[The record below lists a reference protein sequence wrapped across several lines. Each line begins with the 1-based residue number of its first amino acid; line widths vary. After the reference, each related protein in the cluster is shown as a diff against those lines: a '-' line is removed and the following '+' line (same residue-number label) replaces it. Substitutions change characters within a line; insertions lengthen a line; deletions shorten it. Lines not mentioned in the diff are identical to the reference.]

1 MLREERHEL
10 FRQIITNK
18 YSVYNSLFLNL
29 PHKHSTY
36 TGIYIP
42 LLRKLSQEGFRDAK
56 SPAQIIEQFIDNHT
70 DVEATEDKF
79 DLLFRIVQYVERQVV
94 LFDCVEDAA
103 FLEFQR
109 PQIGT
114 YLKPENQ
121 YYESLKQ
128 HLKSFSTR
136 LVFTAH
142 PTQFYP
148 NEVQIIMYELRQ
160 AIQKNDITSIDKLLN
175 QLSYTPFVKREKPTP
190 FEEAKSIIYYMRY
203 VYYQTIGKLYH
214 QIFKNLE
221 AQPDF
226 NPHLIELG
234 FWPGGDRDGNPF
246 VKYDTTK
253 KVSQLLRNTIMK
265 CYYNHIK
272 DLRKK
277 LTFKGV
283 VEITENLKQKL
294 YKQIFQDEVCI
305 TDREILEAL
314 YEIKSLLI
322 ENYKSLFVEEVNDI
336 IGRVHLFGS
345 HFATLDIRQDSSKHL
360 EAMQQIFKNE
370 FNLDYNNLSK
380 SEKIKYLT
388 EKSLKINAEDCDDET
403 LVDTIK
409 NVYQIKDIQQENGE
423 RALHRYIISNAENIF
438 DVLHVYALF
447 KYCGYQDD
455 DIKIDIVPLFETMVG
470 MDNSQNVMRDL
481 YELPVYKTHLKNR
494 DNIQTIMLGFSDGTK
509 DGGYLKANWEILQTK
524 ERLTKVTKDY
534 DYQVVF
540 FDGRG
545 GPPARGGG
553 KTHQFY
559 AAQGDDVSNDKIQ
572 LTIQGQTITSIYGTH
587 EQASYNIEQL
597 LLAGAKP
604 FNQSVKLDQHYKDL
618 ISDLANK
625 SYKKYTALKD
635 DKNFVSYLEK
645 MTTLKYYGATNIGS
659 RPTKRNAKA
668 ALDFSDLRAIPFVGS
683 WSTIRQNVPGYY
695 GLGAALETYADK
707 PEVIQDLYNNSAF
720 FRTLINNSMMSMK
733 KSYFPLTQYMK
744 NDKVYGEFWQ
754 ELRAE
759 YELSKKWALK
769 LTGVEELMDNEK
781 TTRMSISARENI
793 ILPLLSIQQYALQ
806 MIQQNH
812 PEKDRFEKL
821 VMRCL
826 FGNINASRNSA

>member
-42 LLRKLSQEGFRDAK
+42 LLRKLSQEGFEDAK
-56 SPAQIIEQFIDNHT
+56 TPTDIIKEFVDNHT
-70 DVEATEDKF
+70 NVETQEEEF

-109 PQIGT
+109 PQIKT
-114 YLKPENQ
+114 YLEDDFEH
-121 YYESLKQ
+121 YDTLKK
-128 HLKSFSTR
+128 HLKSFSAR

-160 AIQKNDITSIDKLLN
+160 AIQSNNITEIDTLLN

-190 FEEAKSIIYYMRY
+190 FDEAKSIIYYMRY
-203 VYYQTIGKLYH
+203 VYYETIGQLYH
-214 QIFKNLE
+214 EIFKNVE
-221 AQPDF
+221 ENPDF
-226 NPHLIELG
+226 NPQLMELG

-253 KVSQLLRNTIMK
+253 EVSQLLRNTIMK

-272 DLRKK
+272 ELRKK

-283 VEITENLKQKL
+283 VEITENLKQRL
-294 YKQIFQDEVCI
+294 YKQIFQDEICI
-305 TDREILEAL
+305 TDKEILEDL
-314 YEIKSLLI
+314 YQIKKTLI
-322 ENYKSLFVEEVNDI
+322 KDYKSLFVDEVNDI
-336 IGRVHLFGS
+336 LGRVHLFGS

-360 EAMQQIFKNE
+360 EAMQQIFEKA
-370 FNLDYNNLSK
+370 FNKDYDALSDD
-380 SEKIKYLT
+380 EKITYLT
-388 EKSLKINAEDCDDET
+388 EKSLELNADDFEDET
-403 LVDTIK
+403 LVDTIR
-409 NVYQIKDIQQENGE
+409 NVYQIKDIQAENGE
-423 RALHRYIISNAENIF
+423 RALHRYIISNTESIF

-447 KYCGYQDD
+447 KYCGYKDE
-455 DIKIDIVPLFETMVG
+455 DINIDIVPLFETIVG
-470 MDNSQNVMRDL
+470 MDHSQDVMNEL
-481 YELPVYKTHLKNR
+481 YELPVYKKHLEKR
-494 DNIQTIMLGFSDGTK
+494 DNVQTIMLGFSDGTK

-524 ERLTKVTKDY
+524 ERLTKVTKEHDNK
-534 DYQVVF
+534 VVF

-559 AAQGDDVSNDKIQ
+559 AAQGDEVSNEKIH

-587 EQASYNIEQL
+587 EQASYNLEQL

-604 FNQSVKLDQHYKDL
+604 FNKSVKLNQHYKDL
-618 ISDLANK
+618 ISDLADK
-625 SYKKYTALKD
+625 SYTKYTALKD
-635 DKNFVSYLEK
+635 DKHFVPYLEN

-668 ALDFSDLRAIPFVGS
+668 SLDFSDLRAIPFVGS

-695 GLGAALETYADK
+695 GLGTALNSYADK
-707 PEVIQDLYNNSAF
+707 PEVIQDLYDNSAF

-744 NDKVYGEFWQ
+744 DDKIYGEFWR

-769 LTGVEELMDNEK
+769 LTGVDELMDNEK

-793 ILPLLSIQQYALQ
+793 ILPLLCIQQYALQ
-806 MIQQNH
+806 MVQSEH
-812 PEKDRFEKL
+812 PETLRFEKL

>member
-1 MLREERHEL
+1 MLRHERHEL

-29 PHKHSTY
+29 PQKHSTN
-36 TGIYIP
+36 TGIYVP
-42 LLRKLSQEGFRDAK
+42 LLKKMCKEAFQNAH
-56 SPAQIIEQFIDNHT
+56 SPAEIIEDFLKNQT
-70 DVEATEDKF
+70 DVKNDDEKF
-79 DLLFRIVQYVERQVV
+79 DLLFRMIQFIERQVV

-103 FLEFQR
+103 FHEFER

-114 YLKPENQ
+114 YLEPDGEHYDN
-121 YYESLKQ
+121 LKV
-128 HLKSFSTR
+128 HLKKFSTR

-148 NEVQIIMYELRQ
+148 NEVQTIMYELRQ
-160 AIQKNDITSIDKLLN
+160 AIQKNDITAIDGLLN
-175 QLSYTPFVKREKPTP
+175 QLSFTPFLKREKPTP
-190 FEEAKSIIYYMRY
+190 FDEAKSIIYYMRY
-203 VYYQTIGKLYH
+203 VYYETIGKLYH
-214 QIFKNLE
+214 EIFKNLE
-221 AQPDF
+221 EEPDF

-246 VKYDTTK
+246 VKYDTTR
-253 KVSQLLRNTIMK
+253 KVAGLLRNTIMK

-272 DLRKK
+272 DLRRK

-283 VEITENLKQKL
+283 RQLSEELKLKL
-294 YKQIFQDEVCI
+294 YQQIFHHDVII
-305 TDREILEAL
+305 TDQEILDNL
-314 YEIKSLLI
+314 YKIKNLLVK
-322 ENYKSLFVEEVNDI
+322 NYQSMYVGEVNDL
-336 IGRVHLFGS
+336 IGRVQLFGS

-360 EAMQQIFKNE
+360 EAMQAIFKHA
-370 FNLDYNNLSK
+370 FDKDYDKLSDQDK
-380 SEKIKYLT
+380 LKYLT
-388 EKSLKINAEDCDDET
+388 EKSIELNADDFEDET
-403 LVDTIK
+403 IKDTIK
-409 NVYQIKDIQQENGE
+409 NVYQIKDIQAENGE
-423 RALHRYIISNAENIF
+423 RALHRYIISNSESIF

-447 KYCGYQDD
+447 KYCGYKDNE
-455 DIKIDIVPLFETMVG
+455 INIDIVPLFETMIG
-470 MDNSQNVMRDL
+470 MDNSQDVMKDL
-481 YELPVYKTHLKNR
+481 YELPVYKKHLERRENV
-494 DNIQTIMLGFSDGTK
+494 QTIMLGFSDGTK

-524 ERLTKVTKDY
+524 ERLTKVTKDHGN
-534 DYQVVF
+534 QVVF

-604 FNQSVKLDQHYKDL
+604 FNKSVRLDKHYKDL
-618 ISDLANK
+618 ISDLAQK

-635 DKNFVSYLEK
+635 DEHFVPYLEK
-645 MTTLKYYGATNIGS
+645 MTTLSYYGATNIGS

-668 ALDFSDLRAIPFVGS
+668 SLDFSDLRAIPFVGS

-695 GLGAALETYADK
+695 GLGTALESYADN
-707 PEVIQDLYNNSAF
+707 PEVIEDLYENSAF

-733 KSYFPLTQYMK
+733 KSYFPLTAYMK
-744 NDKVYGEFWQ
+744 DDKVYGEFWKD
-754 ELRAE
+754 LRAE
-759 YELSKKWALK
+759 YGLSKKWALK
-769 LTGVEELMDNEK
+769 LTGIKELMDNEK

-793 ILPLLSIQQYALQ
+793 ILPLLCIQQYALQ
-806 MIQQNH
+806 MIQQDH
-812 PEKDRFEKL
+812 PDKERFEKL

>member
-1 MLREERHEL
+1 MLRHERHEL

-29 PHKHSTY
+29 PQEHSSN

-42 LLRKLSQEGFRDAK
+42 LLRKVSKDGFQNAK
-56 SPAQIIEQFIDNHT
+56 SPATIIEEFIKNHT
-70 DVEATEDKF
+70 DAKTDEEKF
-79 DLLFRIVQYVERQVV
+79 ELLFRIVQFVERQVV

-114 YLKPENQ
+114 YLQPENEH
-121 YYESLKQ
+121 YESLKA
-128 HLKSFSTR
+128 HLKKFSTR

-160 AIQKNDITSIDKLLN
+160 AIQKNDITAIDQLLN
-175 QLSYTPFVKREKPTP
+175 QLSYTPFLKREKPTP
-190 FEEAKSIIYYMRY
+190 FDEAKSIIYYMRY

-214 QIFKNLE
+214 QINKNLE
-221 AQPDF
+221 EEPDF
-226 NPHLIELG
+226 NPHLMELG

-246 VKYDTTK
+246 VKYDTTRR
-253 KVSQLLRNTIMK
+253 VARLLRNTIMK

-283 VEITENLKQKL
+283 RHLSEELKNKL
-294 YKQIFQDEVCI
+294 YQQIFQDDVCI
-305 TDREILEAL
+305 TDSEILDKL
-314 YEIKSLLI
+314 YKIKASLMKD
-322 ENYKSLFVEEVNDI
+322 YKSMYVDEVNDI

-345 HFATLDIRQDSSKHL
+345 HFATLDIRQDSSKHM
-360 EAMQQIFKNE
+360 EAMQAIFKHE
-370 FNLDYNNLSK
+370 FNTDYDKLSDQ
-380 SEKIKYLT
+380 EKLEYLT
-388 EKSLKINAEDCDDET
+388 EKSLELNADHYEDEIIK
-403 LVDTIK
+403 DTIR
-409 NVYQIKDIQQENGE
+409 NVYQIKDIQAENGE
-423 RALHRYIISNAENIF
+423 RALHRYIISNSESIF

-447 KYCGYQDD
+447 KYCGYKDE
-455 DIKIDIVPLFETMVG
+455 DINIDIVPLFETMIG
-470 MDNSQNVMRDL
+470 MDNSQDVMKKL
-481 YELPVYKTHLKNR
+481 YVLPVYKKHLERRENV
-494 DNIQTIMLGFSDGTK
+494 QTIMLGFSDGTK

-524 ERLTKVTKDY
+524 ERLTKVTKEHGN
-534 DYQVVF
+534 QVVF

-604 FNQSVKLDQHYKDL
+604 FNKSVKLDQRYKDL
-618 ISDLANK
+618 ISDLAQK

-635 DKNFVSYLEK
+635 DKHFVPYLEN
-645 MTTLKYYGATNIGS
+645 MTTLNYYGATNIGS

-668 ALDFSDLRAIPFVGS
+668 SLDFSDLRAIPFVGS

-695 GLGAALETYADK
+695 GLGTALESYADN
-707 PEVIQDLYNNSAF
+707 PEVIQDLYQNSAF
-720 FRTLINNSMMSMK
+720 FRTLVNNSMMSMK
-733 KSYFPLTQYMK
+733 KSYFPLTAYMK
-744 NDKVYGEFWQ
+744 EDKVYGEFWKD
-754 ELRAE
+754 LRAE
-759 YELSKKWALK
+759 YALSKKWALK
-769 LTGVEELMDNEK
+769 LTGIKELMDNEK

-793 ILPLLSIQQYALQ
+793 ILPLLCIQQYALQ
-806 MIQQNH
+806 MIQQGH
-812 PEKDRFEKL
+812 PNKERYEKL

>member
-1 MLREERHEL
+1 MLRHERHEL

-18 YSVYNSLFLNL
+18 YSIYNSLFLNL
-29 PHKHSTY
+29 PHNHSTY

-42 LLRKLSQEGFRDAK
+42 LLRKVSKEGFNEAM
-56 SPAQIIEQFIDNHT
+56 SPEDIIEEFVSNHT
-70 DVEATEDKF
+70 HVENMDQRFE
-79 DLLFRIVQYVERQVV
+79 LLFRIVQYVERQVV

-109 PQIGT
+109 PQIGS
-114 YLKPENQ
+114 YLQPDNEH
-121 YYESLKQ
+121 YEGLRE
-128 HLKSFSTR
+128 HLKDFSTR

-190 FEEAKSIIYYMRY
+190 FDEAKSIIYYMRY

-221 AQPDF
+221 EEPDF
-226 NPHLIELG
+226 NPSLMELG

-246 VKYDTTK
+246 VKFDTTR
-253 KVSQLLRNTIMK
+253 KVSRLLRNTIMK

-272 DLRKK
+272 DMRKK

-283 VEITENLKQKL
+283 TQLTEELKSRL
-294 YKQIFQDEVCI
+294 YQQIFQDEVCI
-305 TDREILEAL
+305 TDKEILDYL
-314 YEIKSLLI
+314 YKIKSLL
-322 ENYKSLFVEEVNDI
+322 ESEYKSMFVDEVNDI

-345 HFATLDIRQDSSKHL
+345 HFATLDVRQDSSKHL
-360 EAMQQIFKNE
+360 DAIQTIFKKE
-370 FNLDYNNLSK
+370 FNKDYDSLDDN
-380 SEKIKYLT
+380 EKIVYLT
-388 EKSLKINAEDCDDET
+388 EKSLQLNADDYEDET
-403 LVDTIK
+403 IVDTIR
-409 NVYQIKDIQQENGE
+409 NVYQIKEIQAENGE
-423 RALHRYIISNAENIF
+423 RALHRYIISNSTNIF
-438 DVLHVYALF
+438 DVLHVYALL
-447 KYCGYQDD
+447 KYCGYKDEN
-455 DIKIDIVPLFETMVG
+455 INIDIVPLFETMVG
-470 MDNSQNVMRDL
+470 MDNSQDVMKDL
-481 YELPVYKTHLKNR
+481 YELPVYKSHLERRN
-494 DNIQTIMLGFSDGTK
+494 NVQTIMLGFSDGTK

-524 ERLTKVTKDY
+524 ERLTKVTKDMGY
-534 DYQVVF
+534 KVVF

-559 AAQGDDVSNDKIQ
+559 AAQGDDVANDKIH

-587 EQASYNIEQL
+587 EQASFNIEQL

-604 FNQSVKLDQHYKDL
+604 FNKSVKLDQHYKDL
-618 ISDLANK
+618 INDLANK
-625 SYKKYTALKD
+625 SYKKYTSLKD
-635 DKNFVSYLEK
+635 NELFVPYLEK
-645 MTTLKYYGATNIGS
+645 MTTLSYYGATNIGS

-668 ALDFSDLRAIPFVGS
+668 ALDFKDLRAIPFVGS

-695 GLGAALETYADK
+695 GLGTALESYADQ
-707 PEVIQDLYNNSAF
+707 PEVIHDLYKNSAF

-733 KSYFPLTQYMK
+733 KSFFPLTKYMK
-744 NDKVYGEFWQ
+744 EDKVYGEFWKD
-754 ELRAE
+754 LREE
-759 YELSKKWALK
+759 YELSKQWALK
-769 LTGVEELMDNEK
+769 LTGINELMDNEK

-793 ILPLLSIQQYALQ
+793 ILPLLCIQQYALQ
-806 MIQQNH
+806 MIQKDH
-812 PEKDRFEKL
+812 PDKARFEKL

>member
-1 MLREERHEL
+1 MLRHERHEL

-18 YSVYNSLFLNL
+18 YSIYNSLFLNL
-29 PHKHSTY
+29 PHDHSTY

-42 LLRKLSQEGFRDAK
+42 LLRKVSKEGFENAK
-56 SPAQIIEQFIDNHT
+56 SPSDIIEDFVKNHT
-70 DVEATEDKF
+70 HVDNLDERFE
-79 DLLFRIVQYVERQVV
+79 LLFRIVQYVERQVV

-109 PQIGT
+109 PKIGN
-114 YLKPENQ
+114 YLKPEYRHYDN
-121 YYESLKQ
+121 LKK

-160 AIQKNDITSIDKLLN
+160 AIQKNDITAIDNLLN

-190 FEEAKSIIYYMRY
+190 FDEAKSIIYYMRY
-203 VYYQTIGKLYH
+203 VYYQTIGKLYY

-221 AQPDF
+221 EQPDF
-226 NPHLIELG
+226 NPSLMELG

-246 VKYDTTK
+246 VKFDTTR
-253 KVSQLLRNTIMK
+253 KVSRLLRNTIMK

-272 DLRKK
+272 DMRKK
-277 LTFKGV
+277 LTFRGV
-283 VEITENLKQKL
+283 TQLTEELKTKL
-294 YKQIFQDEVCI
+294 YQQIFQDEVCI
-305 TDREILEAL
+305 TDKEILEYL
-314 YEIKSLLI
+314 YKIKSLL
-322 ENYKSLFVEEVNDI
+322 EEKYKSMFVEDVNDI

-345 HFATLDIRQDSSKHL
+345 HFATLDVRQDSSKHL
-360 EAMQQIFKNE
+360 EAMQIIFKQE
-370 FNLDYNNLSK
+370 FDKDYDSLTDD
-380 SEKIKYLT
+380 EKIHFLT
-388 EKSLKINAEDCDDET
+388 EKSLQLNADEYEDET
-403 LVDTIK
+403 LVDTIR
-409 NVYQIKDIQQENGE
+409 NVYQIKDIQAENGE
-423 RALHRYIISNAENIF
+423 RALHRYIISNSTNIF

-447 KYCGYQDD
+447 KYCGYKDD
-455 DIKIDIVPLFETMVG
+455 DINIDIVPLFETMLG
-470 MDNSQNVMRDL
+470 MDNSQDVMKEL
-481 YELPVYKTHLKNR
+481 YELPVYKSHLKRR
-494 DNIQTIMLGFSDGTK
+494 DNVQTIMLGFSDGTK

-524 ERLTKVTKDY
+524 ERLTKVTKDCGNK
-534 DYQVVF
+534 VVF

-559 AAQGDDVSNDKIQ
+559 AAQGDDVANDKIQ

-587 EQASYNIEQL
+587 EQASFNIEQL

-604 FNQSVKLDQHYKDL
+604 FNKSVKLDQHYKDL
-618 ISDLANK
+618 INDLANK
-625 SYKKYTALKD
+625 SYRKYTALK
-635 DKNFVSYLEK
+635 NSEHFVPYLEK
-645 MTTLKYYGATNIGS
+645 MTTLSYYGATNIGS

-668 ALDFSDLRAIPFVGS
+668 ALDFKDLRAIPFVGS

-695 GLGAALETYADK
+695 GLGTALESYADN
-707 PEVIQDLYNNSAF
+707 PDVIFDLYKNSAF

-744 NDKVYGEFWQ
+744 NDKVFGDFWKD
-754 ELRAE
+754 LREE

-769 LTGVEELMDNEK
+769 LTGIEELMDNEK
-781 TTRMSISARENI
+781 TTRLSISARENI
-793 ILPLLSIQQYALQ
+793 ILPLLCIQQYALQ
-806 MIQQNH
+806 MIQNDH
-812 PEKDRFEKL
+812 PEKAKFEKL

>member
-42 LLRKLSQEGFRDAK
+42 LLRKLSHEGFADAK
-56 SPAQIIEQFIDNHT
+56 SPAEIIKEFLENHT
-70 DVEATEDKF
+70 DVDNQDDEFE
-79 DLLFRIVQYVERQVV
+79 LLFRIIQYIERQVV

-103 FLEFQR
+103 FLDFQR
-109 PQIGT
+109 PQIGS
-114 YLKPENQ
+114 YLQPENE
-121 YYESLKQ
+121 YYESLKK

-160 AIQKNDITSIDKLLN
+160 AIQDNDITAIDVLLN
-175 QLSYTPFVKREKPTP
+175 QLAYTPFVKREKPTP
-190 FEEAKSIIYYMRY
+190 FDEAKSIIYYMRY

-214 QIFKNLE
+214 QIFKNVE
-221 AQPDF
+221 ENPDF
-226 NPHLIELG
+226 NPSLIELG

-246 VKYDTTK
+246 VKFDTTR

-283 VEITENLKQKL
+283 VEITENLKQRL

-305 TDREILEAL
+305 TDHEILEGL
-314 YEIKSLLI
+314 YQIKKILKTD
-322 ENYKSLFVEEVNDI
+322 YKSLFLEEVNDI

-360 EAMQQIFKNE
+360 EAMQIIFKKE
-370 FNLDYNNLSK
+370 FNKDYDELSDQ
-380 SEKIKYLT
+380 EKISYLT
-388 EKSLKINAEDCDDET
+388 EKSLKLNADDFEDET
-403 LVDTIK
+403 LVDTIR
-409 NVYQIKDIQQENGE
+409 NVYQIKDIQKENGE
-423 RALHRYIISNAENIF
+423 RALHRYIISNAESIF

-447 KYCGYQDD
+447 KYCGYKDE

-470 MDNSQNVMRDL
+470 MDNSQNVMKVL
-481 YELPVYKTHLKNR
+481 YELPVYKKHLEKRENV
-494 DNIQTIMLGFSDGTK
+494 QTIMLGFSDGTK

-524 ERLTKVTKDY
+524 ERLTKVTKDHGNK
-534 DYQVVF
+534 VVF

-587 EQASYNIEQL
+587 EQASYNLEQL

-604 FNQSVKLDQHYKDL
+604 FNKSVKLDQHFKDL
-618 ISDLANK
+618 ISDLAMK
-625 SYKKYTALKD
+625 SYKKYTSLKD
-635 DKNFVSYLEK
+635 DKLFVPYLEN

-659 RPTKRNAKA
+659 RPTKRNGNSS
-668 ALDFSDLRAIPFVGS
+668 LNFSDLRAIPFVGS

-695 GLGAALETYADK
+695 GLGTALESYADK
-707 PEVIQDLYNNSAF
+707 PEVIEDLYKNSAF

-744 NDKVYGEFWQ
+744 DDKVYGDFWK

-769 LTGVEELMDNEK
+769 LTGIKELMDNEK

-806 MIQQNH
+806 MIQNDH
-812 PEKDRFEKL
+812 PEKERFEKL

>member
-42 LLRKLSQEGFRDAK
+42 LLRKLSQEGFEAAK
-56 SPAQIIEQFIDNHT
+56 SPAEIVKEFIQNHT
-70 DVEATEDKF
+70 DIKTQDDEFV
-79 DLLFRIVQYVERQVV
+79 LLFRIIQYIERQVV

-103 FLEFQR
+103 FLDFQR
-109 PQIGT
+109 PQIGS
-114 YLKPENQ
+114 YLQPEND
-121 YYESLKQ
+121 YYESLKE

-160 AIQKNDITSIDKLLN
+160 AIQKNDITKIDVLLN
-175 QLSYTPFVKREKPTP
+175 QLAYTPFVKREKPTP
-190 FEEAKSIIYYMRY
+190 FDEAKSIIYYMRY

-214 QIFKNLE
+214 EIFKNVE
-221 AQPDF
+221 EDPDF
-226 NPHLIELG
+226 NPNLIELG

-246 VKYDTTK
+246 VKYDTTR

-283 VEITENLKQKL
+283 VEITENLKQRL

-305 TDREILEAL
+305 TDQEILEGL
-314 YEIKSLLI
+314 YKIKNTLKK
-322 ENYKSLFVEEVNDI
+322 EYKSLFLDEVNDI

-345 HFATLDIRQDSSKHL
+345 HFATLDVRQDSSKHL
-360 EAMQQIFKNE
+360 EAMQIIFRQA
-370 FNLDYNNLSK
+370 FNKDYDKLSRQ
-380 SEKIKYLT
+380 EKISYLT
-388 EKSLKINAEDCDDET
+388 EKSLELNADDFEDET
-403 LVDTIK
+403 LVDTIR
-409 NVYQIKDIQQENGE
+409 NVYQIKDIQEENGE
-423 RALHRYIISNAENIF
+423 RALHRYIISNTESIF

-447 KYCGYQDD
+447 KYCGYQDE

-470 MDNSQNVMRDL
+470 MDNSQDVMKDL
-481 YELPVYKTHLKNR
+481 YELPVYKKHLEKR

-524 ERLTKVTKDY
+524 ERLTKVTKDHSNK
-534 DYQVVF
+534 VVF

-559 AAQGDDVSNDKIQ
+559 ASQGDDVSNEKIQ

-587 EQASYNIEQL
+587 EQASYNLEQL

-604 FNQSVKLDQHYKDL
+604 FNKSVKLSQHYKDL
-618 ISDLANK
+618 ISELAMK

-635 DKNFVSYLEK
+635 DKLFVPYLEN

-659 RPTKRNAKA
+659 RPTKRNGKSS
-668 ALDFSDLRAIPFVGS
+668 LNFSDLRAIPFVGS

-695 GLGAALETYADK
+695 GLGTALESYADE
-707 PEVIQDLYNNSAF
+707 PEVIEDLYKNSAF

-744 NDKVYGEFWQ
+744 DDKVYGEFWK

-769 LTGVEELMDNEK
+769 LTGIKELMDNEK
-781 TTRMSISARENI
+781 TTRLSISARENI
-793 ILPLLSIQQYALQ
+793 ILPLLCIQQYALQ
-806 MIQQNH
+806 MIQQDH
-812 PEKDRFEKL
+812 PEKDKYEKL

>member
-1 MLREERHEL
+1 MLRKERHEL

-42 LLRKLSQEGFRDAK
+42 LLRKLSQEGFADAK
-56 SPAQIIEQFIDNHT
+56 SPAEIIKSFLENHT
-70 DVEATEDKF
+70 EVNSQEEEF
-79 DLLFRIVQYVERQVV
+79 ELLFRIIKYVERQVV

-103 FLEFQR
+103 FLDFQR
-109 PQIGT
+109 PQIGS
-114 YLKPENQ
+114 YLEKDFA
-121 YYESLKQ
+121 YYESLKA
-128 HLKSFSTR
+128 HLKSFSAR

-160 AIQKNDITSIDKLLN
+160 AIQDNDITAIDTLLN
-175 QLSYTPFVKREKPTP
+175 QLAYTPFVKREKPTP
-190 FEEAKSIIYYMRY
+190 FDEAKSIIYYMRY
-203 VYYQTIGKLYH
+203 VYYETIGQLYH
-214 QIFKNLE
+214 QIFKNVE
-221 AQPDF
+221 GNPNF
-226 NPHLIELG
+226 NPNLMELG

-246 VKYDTTK
+246 VKYDTTRE
-253 KVSQLLRNTIMK
+253 VSQLLRNTIMK

-272 DLRKK
+272 ELRKK

-283 VEITENLKQKL
+283 VEITESLKQKL

-305 TDREILEAL
+305 TDKEILEDL
-314 YEIKSLLI
+314 YQIKKTLI
-322 ENYKSLFVEEVNDI
+322 KDYKSLFVDEVDDI
-336 IGRVHLFGS
+336 LGRVHLFGS

-360 EAMQQIFKNE
+360 EAMREIFKKTFE
-370 FNLDYNNLSK
+370 VDYDTLSDND
-380 SEKIKYLT
+380 KIKYLT
-388 EKSLKINAEDCDDET
+388 EKSLKLNADDFEDET
-403 LVDTIK
+403 LVDTIR
-409 NVYQIKDIQQENGE
+409 NVYQIQDIQAENGQ
-423 RALHRYIISNAENIF
+423 RALHRYIISNTESIF

-447 KYCGYQDD
+447 KYCGYKDE
-455 DIKIDIVPLFETMVG
+455 DINIDIVPLFETMVG
-470 MDNSQNVMRDL
+470 MNHSQDVMDQL
-481 YELPVYKTHLKNR
+481 YELPVYKTHLER
-494 DNIQTIMLGFSDGTK
+494 RENIQTIMLGFSDGTK

-524 ERLTKVTKDY
+524 ERLTRVTKDHGNK
-534 DYQVVF
+534 VVF

-559 AAQGDDVSNDKIQ
+559 AAQGDEVSNDKIH

-587 EQASYNIEQL
+587 EQASYNLEQL

-604 FNQSVKLDQHYKDL
+604 FNKSVKLDQHYKDL
-618 ISDLANK
+618 ISDLADK
-625 SYKKYTALKD
+625 SYKKYTALKN
-635 DKNFVSYLEK
+635 DKHFVSYLEN

-659 RPTKRNAKA
+659 RPTKRNGKSS
-668 ALDFSDLRAIPFVGS
+668 LDFSDLRAIPFVGS
-683 WSTIRQNVPGYY
+683 WSTIRQNVPGFY
-695 GLGAALETYADK
+695 GLGTALESYADNF
-707 PEVIQDLYNNSAF
+707 EVIEELYNNSAF

-744 NDKVYGEFWQ
+744 DDKVYGEFWK

-759 YELSKKWALK
+759 YELSKKWTLK
-769 LTGVEELMDNEK
+769 LTGIKELMDNEK

-793 ILPLLSIQQYALQ
+793 VLPLLTIQQYALQ

-812 PEKDRFEKL
+812 PEKELFEKL

>member
-1 MLREERHEL
+1 MLRHERHEL
-10 FRQIITNK
+10 FRQIIINK
-18 YSVYNSLFLNL
+18 YSIYNSLFLNL
-29 PHKHSTY
+29 PHDHSTY

-42 LLRKLSQEGFRDAK
+42 LLRKLSKEGFAAAK
-56 SPAQIIEQFIDNHT
+56 SPADIIEEFVEHHT
-70 DVEATEDKF
+70 DVENLEQRF
-79 DLLFRIVQYVERQVV
+79 ELMFRIIQYIERQVV

-109 PQIGT
+109 PQIRS
-114 YLKPENQ
+114 YLQPES
-121 YYESLKQ
+121 EHFETLKN
-128 HLKSFSTR
+128 HLKKFSTR

-160 AIQKNDITSIDKLLN
+160 SIQKNDITAIDNLLN

-190 FEEAKSIIYYMRY
+190 FDEAKSIIYYMRY

-214 QIFKNLE
+214 EVFRNIE
-221 AQPDF
+221 EEPDF
-226 NPHLIELG
+226 NPQLIELG

-246 VKYDTTK
+246 VKFDTTR
-253 KVSQLLRNTIMK
+253 KVSRLLRNTIMK

-277 LTFKGV
+277 LTFKDV
-283 VEITENLKQKL
+283 SDLTKELKSKL
-294 YKQIFQDEVCI
+294 YQQIFHDEVCI
-305 TDREILEAL
+305 TDKEILEYL
-314 YEIKSLLI
+314 QKIKAILVKD
-322 ENYKSLFVEEVNDI
+322 YKSMFVDDLNDI
-336 IGRVHLFGS
+336 IGRVYLFGS

-360 EAMQQIFKNE
+360 EAMQTIFKKV
-370 FNLDYNNLSK
+370 FNKDYDSLSYE
-380 SEKIKYLT
+380 EKIKYLT
-388 EKSLKINAEDCDDET
+388 EESLELNADDFEDET
-403 LVDTIK
+403 LVDTIR
-409 NVYQIKDIQQENGE
+409 NVYQIKDIQAENGE
-423 RALHRYIISNAENIF
+423 RALHRYIISNTESIF

-447 KYCGYQDD
+447 KYCGYNDE
-455 DIKIDIVPLFETMVG
+455 DINIDIVPLFETMVG
-470 MDNSQNVMRDL
+470 MDNSQNVMKDL
-481 YELPVYKTHLKNR
+481 YELPVYKKHLKKR
-494 DNIQTIMLGFSDGTK
+494 DKVQTIMLGFSDGTK

-534 DYQVVF
+534 GNKVVF

-559 AAQGDDVSNDKIQ
+559 AAQGDDVSNEKIQ

-604 FNQSVKLDQHYKDL
+604 FNKSVKLSQHYKDL

-635 DKNFVSYLEK
+635 SKHFVSYLEK
-645 MTTLKYYGATNIGS
+645 MTTLSYYGATNIGS

-695 GLGAALETYADK
+695 GLGTALESYADN
-707 PEVIQDLYNNSAF
+707 PEVIHDLYKSSAF

-744 NDKVYGEFWQ
+744 KDKVYGDFWKD
-754 ELRAE
+754 LREE

-769 LTGVEELMDNEK
+769 LTGIKELMDNEK

-793 ILPLLSIQQYALQ
+793 ILPLLCIQQYALQ
-806 MIQQNH
+806 MIQQDH
-812 PEKDRFEKL
+812 PEKEKFEKL

>member
-1 MLREERHEL
+1 
-10 FRQIITNK
+10 
-18 YSVYNSLFLNL
+18 LNL

-42 LLRKLSQEGFRDAK
+42 LLRKLSQEGFDNSK
-56 SPAQIIEQFIDNHT
+56 SPVEIIEEFIGSHT
-70 DVEATEDKF
+70 DIKSTEEKF
-79 DLLFRIVQYVERQVV
+79 DLLFRIVQYIERQVV

-114 YLKPENQ
+114 YLKAENQ
-121 YYESLKQ
+121 YYESLKE

-148 NEVQIIMYELRQ
+148 NEVQIIMYEMRQ
-160 AIQKNDITSIDKLLN
+160 AIQKNDITAIDKLLN

-190 FEEAKSIIYYMRY
+190 FDEAESIIYHMRY

-221 AQPDF
+221 VQPDF

-246 VKYDTTK
+246 VKFDTTR
-253 KVSQLLRNTIMK
+253 KVAQLLRNTIMK
-265 CYYNHIK
+265 CYYNHVK

-283 VEITENLKQKL
+283 VEITETLKQRL

-305 TDREILEAL
+305 TDKEILESL
-314 YEIKSLLI
+314 YQIKSLLK
-322 ENYKSLFVEEVNDI
+322 ERYKDFFVEEVNDI
-336 IGRVHLFGS
+336 IGRVHLFGN
-345 HFATLDIRQDSSKHL
+345 HFATLDIRQDSSKHT
-360 EAMQQIFKNE
+360 EAIQEIFKKE
-370 FNLDYNNLSK
+370 FDLDYNTLSNQ
-380 SEKIKYLT
+380 EKINYLT
-388 EKSLKINAEDCDDET
+388 KKSLRLNADDYEDEIII
-403 LVDTIK
+403 DTIK
-409 NVYQIKDIQQENGE
+409 NVYQIKDIQAENGE
-423 RALHRYIISNAENIF
+423 RALHRYIISNSESIF

-447 KYCGYQDD
+447 KYCGYQDE

-470 MDNSQNVMRDL
+470 MNNSQDVMREL
-481 YELPVYKTHLKNR
+481 YELPIYKTHLEKRN
-494 DNIQTIMLGFSDGTK
+494 NEQTIMLGFSDGTK

-524 ERLTKVTKDY
+524 ERLTKVTKAHNY
-534 DYQVVF
+534 KVVF

-587 EQASYNIEQL
+587 EHASYNIEQL

-604 FNQSVKLDQHYKDL
+604 FNKSVKLNQHYKDL

-625 SYKKYTALKD
+625 SYEKYTSLKN
-635 DKNFVSYLEK
+635 DKNFVPYLEK

-659 RPTKRNAKA
+659 RPSKRNAKST
-668 ALDFSDLRAIPFVGS
+668 LDFSDLRAIPFVGS

-695 GLGAALETYADK
+695 GLGTALETFADK
-707 PEVIQDLYNNSAF
+707 PEVIQDLYDNSAF

-744 NDKVYGEFWQ
+744 NDKVFGNFWKD
-754 ELRAE
+754 LRAE

-769 LTGVEELMDNEK
+769 LTGVKYLMDNEK
-781 TTRMSISARENI
+781 ITRKSISARENI
-793 ILPLLSIQQYALQ
+793 VLPLLSIQQYALQ

-812 PEKDRFEKL
+812 PEKDKFEKL
-821 VMRCL
+821 VIRCL

>member
-42 LLRKLSQEGFRDAK
+42 LLRKLSQEGFADAK
-56 SPAQIIEQFIDNHT
+56 SPAEIIKEFLENHT
-70 DVEATEDKF
+70 DVDNQDDEFE
-79 DLLFRIVQYVERQVV
+79 LLFRIIQYIERQVV

-103 FLEFQR
+103 FLDFQR
-109 PQIGT
+109 PQIGS
-114 YLKPENQ
+114 YLQPENE
-121 YYESLKQ
+121 YYESLKK

-160 AIQKNDITSIDKLLN
+160 AIQDNDITAIDVLLN
-175 QLSYTPFVKREKPTP
+175 QLAYTPFVKREKPTP
-190 FEEAKSIIYYMRY
+190 FDEAKSIIYYMRY
-203 VYYQTIGKLYH
+203 VYYETIGKLYH
-214 QIFKNLE
+214 EIFKNVE
-221 AQPDF
+221 ENPDF
-226 NPHLIELG
+226 NPNLIELG

-246 VKYDTTK
+246 VKFDTTR

-283 VEITENLKQKL
+283 VEITENLKQRL

-305 TDREILEAL
+305 TDHEILEGL
-314 YEIKSLLI
+314 YQIKKTLKSD
-322 ENYKSLFVEEVNDI
+322 YKSLFLEEVNDI

-360 EAMQQIFKNE
+360 EAMQTIFKKE
-370 FNLDYNNLSK
+370 FNQNYDELSDQ
-380 SEKIKYLT
+380 EKIKYLT
-388 EKSLKINAEDCDDET
+388 EKSLELKADDFEDET
-403 LVDTIK
+403 LVDTIR
-409 NVYQIKDIQQENGE
+409 NVYQIKDIQAENGE
-423 RALHRYIISNAENIF
+423 RALHRYIISNTESIF
-438 DVLHVYALF
+438 DMLHVYALF
-447 KYCGYQDD
+447 KYCGYKDE

-470 MDNSQNVMRDL
+470 MDNSQDVMKVL
-481 YELPVYKTHLKNR
+481 YELPVYKKHLERR
-494 DNIQTIMLGFSDGTK
+494 DNVQTIMLGFSDGTK

-534 DYQVVF
+534 GNKVVF

-587 EQASYNIEQL
+587 EQASYNLEQL

-604 FNQSVKLDQHYKDL
+604 FNKSVKLDQHYKDL
-618 ISDLANK
+618 ISDLAMK
-625 SYKKYTALKD
+625 SYKKYTSLKD
-635 DKNFVSYLEK
+635 DKLFVPYLEN

-659 RPTKRNAKA
+659 RPTKRNGKSS
-668 ALDFSDLRAIPFVGS
+668 LNFSDLRAIPFVGS

-695 GLGAALETYADK
+695 GLGTALESYADK
-707 PEVIQDLYNNSAF
+707 PEVIEDLYKNSAF

-744 NDKVYGEFWQ
+744 DDKVYGEFWK

-769 LTGVEELMDNEK
+769 LSGIEELMDNEK
-781 TTRMSISARENI
+781 TTRLSISARENI

-806 MIQQNH
+806 MIQQDH
-812 PEKDRFEKL
+812 PEKERFEKL

>member
-1 MLREERHEL
+1 MLRQERHEL

-42 LLRKLSQEGFRDAK
+42 LLRKLSKEGFAAAK
-56 SPAQIIEQFIDNHT
+56 SPAEIIEEFVSSHT
-70 DVEATEDKF
+70 DAKNMDERFE
-79 DLLFRIVQYVERQVV
+79 LLFRIVQYVERQVV

-114 YLKPENQ
+114 YLQSDNEHYQ
-121 YYESLKQ
+121 ILKS
-128 HLKSFSTR
+128 HLKDFSTR

-160 AIQKNDITSIDKLLN
+160 AIQTNDISAIDQSLN

-190 FEEAKSIIYYMRY
+190 FDEAKSIIYYMRY

-214 QIFKNLE
+214 QIFKNVE
-221 AQPDF
+221 EEPDF
-226 NPHLIELG
+226 NPHLMELG

-246 VKYDTTK
+246 VKFDTTK
-253 KVSQLLRNTIMK
+253 DVSRLLRNTIMK

-272 DLRKK
+272 DLRKS
-277 LTFKGV
+277 LTFRGV
-283 VEITENLKQKL
+283 SELTETLKSRL

-305 TDREILEAL
+305 TDSEILKIL
-314 YEIKSLLI
+314 YEIRNILKS
-322 ENYKSLFVEEVNDI
+322 EYKSMFVDEVNDI

-360 EAMQQIFKNE
+360 EAMQEIFKKV
-370 FNLDYNNLSK
+370 FNKDYDSLSK
-380 SEKIKYLT
+380 DEKIHYLT
-388 EKSLKINAEDCDDET
+388 EKSLNLNADDFEDET
-403 LVDTIK
+403 LVDTIR
-409 NVYQIKDIQQENGE
+409 NVYQIKDIQAENGQ
-423 RALHRYIISNAENIF
+423 RALHRYIISNTESIF

-447 KYCGYQDD
+447 KYCGYKAE
-455 DIKIDIVPLFETMVG
+455 DINIDIVPLFETMVG
-470 MDNSQNVMRDL
+470 MDNSQDVMKVL
-481 YELPVYKTHLKNR
+481 YELPVYKTHLERRENV
-494 DNIQTIMLGFSDGTK
+494 QTIMLGFSDGTK

-524 ERLTKVTKDY
+524 ERLTKVTKDHGNK
-534 DYQVVF
+534 VVF

-597 LLAGAKP
+597 LLAGSKP
-604 FNQSVKLDQHYKDL
+604 FNKSVKLDQHYKNL
-618 ISDLANK
+618 ISDLASK
-625 SYKKYTALKD
+625 SYEKYTSLKN
-635 DKNFVSYLEK
+635 DKLFIPYLEN
-645 MTTLKYYGATNIGS
+645 MTTLSYYGATNIGS

-695 GLGAALETYADK
+695 GLGTALESYADN
-707 PEVIQDLYNNSAF
+707 PEVVQDLYENSAF

-744 NDKVYGEFWQ
+744 DDKVYGEFWKD
-754 ELRAE
+754 LREE

-769 LTGVEELMDNEK
+769 LTGINELMDNEK

-806 MIQQNH
+806 MIQKGH
-812 PEKDRFEKL
+812 PEKSRFEKL

>member
-1 MLREERHEL
+1 MLRKERHEL

-42 LLRKLSQEGFRDAK
+42 LLRKLSQEGFADAN
-56 SPAQIIEQFIDNHT
+56 SPAEIIKAFVENHT
-70 DVEATEDKF
+70 EVNSQEEEF
-79 DLLFRIVQYVERQVV
+79 ELLFRIIKYVERQVV

-103 FLEFQR
+103 FLDFQR
-109 PQIGT
+109 PQIGS
-114 YLKPENQ
+114 YLEKDFE
-121 YYESLKQ
+121 YYESLKA
-128 HLKSFSTR
+128 HLKSFSAR

-160 AIQKNDITSIDKLLN
+160 AIQDNDITAIDTLLN
-175 QLSYTPFVKREKPTP
+175 QLAYTPFVKREKPTP
-190 FEEAKSIIYYMRY
+190 FDEAKSIIYYMRY
-203 VYYQTIGKLYH
+203 VYYETIGQLYH
-214 QIFKNLE
+214 QIFKNVE
-221 AQPDF
+221 DNPDF
-226 NPHLIELG
+226 NPNLMELG

-246 VKYDTTK
+246 VKYDTTRE
-253 KVSQLLRNTIMK
+253 VSQLLRNTIMK

-272 DLRKK
+272 ELRKK

-283 VEITENLKQKL
+283 VEITESLKQKL

-305 TDREILEAL
+305 TDKEILEDL
-314 YEIKSLLI
+314 YQIKKTLI
-322 ENYKSLFVEEVNDI
+322 KDYKSLFVDEVDDI
-336 IGRVHLFGS
+336 LGRVHLFGS

-360 EAMQQIFKNE
+360 EAMREIFKKAFE
-370 FNLDYNNLSK
+370 VDYDTLSD
-380 SEKIKYLT
+380 SDKIKYLT
-388 EKSLKINAEDCDDET
+388 EKSLELNADDFEDET
-403 LVDTIK
+403 LVDTIR
-409 NVYQIKDIQQENGE
+409 NVYQIQDIQAENGQ
-423 RALHRYIISNAENIF
+423 RALHRYIISNTESIF

-447 KYCGYQDD
+447 KYCGYKDE
-455 DIKIDIVPLFETMVG
+455 DINIDIVPLFETMVG
-470 MDNSQNVMRDL
+470 MNDSQDVMNQL
-481 YELPVYKTHLKNR
+481 YKLPVYKTHLER
-494 DNIQTIMLGFSDGTK
+494 RENIQTIMLGFSDGTK

-524 ERLTKVTKDY
+524 ERLTRVTKDHGNK
-534 DYQVVF
+534 VVF

-559 AAQGDDVSNDKIQ
+559 AAQGDEVSNDKIH

-587 EQASYNIEQL
+587 EQASYNLEQL

-604 FNQSVKLDQHYKDL
+604 FNKSVKLDQHYKDL
-618 ISDLANK
+618 ISDLADK

-635 DKNFVSYLEK
+635 DKHFVPYLEN

-659 RPTKRNAKA
+659 RPTKRNGKSS
-668 ALDFSDLRAIPFVGS
+668 LDFSDLRAIPFVGS

-695 GLGAALETYADK
+695 GLGTALESYADNF
-707 PEVIQDLYNNSAF
+707 EVIEDLYNNSAF

-744 NDKVYGEFWQ
+744 EDKVYGEFWK

-769 LTGVEELMDNEK
+769 LTGIKELMDNEK

-793 ILPLLSIQQYALQ
+793 VLPLLSIQQYALQ
-806 MIQQNH
+806 MIQQDH
-812 PEKDRFEKL
+812 PEKEMFEKL

>member
-1 MLREERHEL
+1 MLRHERHEL

-29 PHKHSTY
+29 PQKHSTN

-42 LLRKLSQEGFRDAK
+42 MLRKVSKEGFANAK
-56 SPAQIIEQFIDNHT
+56 SPAEIIEEFIENHSDAKT
-70 DVEATEDKF
+70 DEEKF
-79 DLLFRIVQYVERQVV
+79 DLLFRIIQFVERQVV

-103 FLEFQR
+103 FYEFQR

-114 YLKPENQ
+114 YLEPDNEHYDN
-121 YYESLKQ
+121 LKA
-128 HLKSFSTR
+128 HLKTFSTR

-148 NEVQIIMYELRQ
+148 NEVQVIMYELRQ
-160 AIQKNDITSIDKLLN
+160 AIQENNITAIDELLN
-175 QLSYTPFVKREKPTP
+175 QLSFTPFLKREKPTP
-190 FEEAKSIIYYMRY
+190 FDEAKSIIYYMRY

-221 AQPDF
+221 EEPDF

-246 VKYDTTK
+246 VKYDTTR
-253 KVSQLLRNTIMK
+253 KVARLLRNTIMK

-283 VEITENLKQKL
+283 RELSEELKSKL
-294 YKQIFQDEVCI
+294 YQQIFQDDVCI
-305 TDREILEAL
+305 NDQEILEKL
-314 YEIKSLLI
+314 YKIKDYLINDYKYMYVDEI
-322 ENYKSLFVEEVNDI
+322 NDI
-336 IGRVHLFGS
+336 IGRVKLFGS
-345 HFATLDIRQDSSKHL
+345 HFATLDIRQDSSKHN
-360 EAMQQIFKNE
+360 EAMRAIFQHE
-370 FNLDYNNLSK
+370 FDKDYDTLSHE
-380 SEKIKYLT
+380 EKLKYLT
-388 EKSLKINAEDCDDET
+388 ETSLELNADDFEDET
-403 LVDTIK
+403 IKDTIR
-409 NVYQIKDIQQENGE
+409 NVYQIKDIQAENGE
-423 RALHRYIISNAENIF
+423 RALHRYIISNSESIF

-447 KYCGYQDD
+447 KYCGYQDE
-455 DIKIDIVPLFETMVG
+455 DINIDIVPLFETMIG
-470 MDNSQNVMRDL
+470 MDNSQDVMKDL
-481 YELPVYKTHLKNR
+481 YELPVYKKHLKRR
-494 DNIQTIMLGFSDGTK
+494 DNVQTIMLGFSDGTK

-559 AAQGDDVSNDKIQ
+559 AAQGDEVSNDKIQ

-604 FNQSVKLDQHYKDL
+604 FNKSVKLDQHYKDL
-618 ISDLANK
+618 ISDLAQK

-635 DKNFVSYLEK
+635 DEHFVSYLEK
-645 MTTLKYYGATNIGS
+645 MTTLSYYGATNIGS

-668 ALDFSDLRAIPFVGS
+668 SLDFSDLRAIPFVGS

-695 GLGAALETYADK
+695 GLGTALESYADQ

-733 KSYFPLTQYMK
+733 KSYFPLTAYMK
-744 NDKVYGEFWQ
+744 DDKVYGDFWKD
-754 ELRAE
+754 LRAE
-759 YELSKKWALK
+759 YDLSKKWALK
-769 LTGVEELMDNEK
+769 LTGIKELMDNEK

-793 ILPLLSIQQYALQ
+793 ILPLLCIQQYALQ
-806 MIQQNH
+806 MIQQDH
-812 PEKDRFEKL
+812 PNKERYEKL